1 MKIIHPLRN
10 SESKASGNKRS
21 SKDPDDQIWD
31 ALILLTKKIDGESS
45 KAELLQSS
53 VHLEILLQLF
63 WCLLDKNQSRFDS
76 NKTREAAAE
85 AGRLYN
91 YTKRAFTG

>member
-1 MKIIHPLRN
+1 MLIERWRNKRSSEDEDEMKIIPPLRN

-31 ALILLTKKIDGESS
+31 SNMIDGESS

-53 VHLEILLQLF
+53 KCSSEILLQLF
-63 WCLLDKNQSRFDS
+63 LW
-76 NKTREAAAE
+76 
-85 AGRLYN
+85 
-91 YTKRAFTG
+91 